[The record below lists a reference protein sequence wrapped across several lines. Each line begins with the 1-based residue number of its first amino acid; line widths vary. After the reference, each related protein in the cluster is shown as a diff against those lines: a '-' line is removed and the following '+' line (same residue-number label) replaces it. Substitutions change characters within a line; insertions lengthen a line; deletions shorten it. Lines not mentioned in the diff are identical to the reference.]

1 MTVQAVR
8 LIAAVGFWSVVGT
21 TARAEESNTAALAV
35 AMKNAT
41 ATLQRG
47 LTISKAQGTPIS
59 AKFEIENGKLQLK
72 IYTMKDYDFKE
83 VVADPKT
90 GAITR
95 ELGFPEDAK
104 PWPISRL
111 STGERLRLALVRVLM
126 VRPKILLLDEPTAAL
141 DPASVAAVEALIA
154 TRVQSGLA
162 VLWITHDAEQARH
175 IAHRLLVVKGGQVRE
190 EVPEWQATSP

>member
-8 LIAAVGFWSVVGT
+8 LIAAGGFWSVVGT

-47 LTISKAQGTPIS
+47 LRISKAQGTPIS

-72 IYTMKDYDFKE
+72 IYTMKGYDFKE

-90 GAITR
+90 GAVTKVEEIS
-95 ELGFPEDAK
+95 DAMDLNEAIEQRTAVEK
-104 PWPISRL
+104 ATVPS
-111 STGERLRLALVRVLM
+111 LA
-126 VRPKILLLDEPTAAL
+126 AAE
-141 DPASVAAVEALIA
+141 AAVKANA
-154 TRVQSGLA
+154 GARA
-162 VLWITHDAEQARH
+162 VSI
-175 IAHRLLVVKGGQVRE
+175 
-190 EVPEWQATSP
+190 VPELKNGQATAEVTLLAGNTFKKVTEKLD

>member
-1 MTVQAVR
+1 MTLQAVR

-59 AKFEIENGKLQLK
+59 AKFEIDNGKLQLK
-72 IYTMKDYDFKE
+72 IYTMKGYDLKE

-90 GAITR
+90 GTVTKVEEISDAMDLNEAIEQKTAV
-95 ELGFPEDAK
+95 EKATMPLLAAAK
-104 PWPISRL
+104 
-111 STGERLRLALVRVLM
+111 
-126 VRPKILLLDEPTAAL
+126 
-141 DPASVAAVEALIA
+141 AAVKANA
-154 TRVQSGLA
+154 GARA
-162 VLWITHDAEQARH
+162 VSI
-175 IAHRLLVVKGGQVRE
+175 
-190 EVPEWQATSP
+190 VPELKNGQATAEVTLLAGNTFKKVTEKLD